1 MRSRQNIPGFSWL
14 LWVLLFV
21 AVSFSG
27 LWGQTKSRLEK
38 ERMQIIERIDFTS
51 RLLEQKAK
59 EKITTTEDLRLI
71 REQIENR
78 KKVIENIRRSIVVS
92 SELLTKQQS
101 IQDSLLKKHQS
112 KKLNY
117 NKLIRM
123 SYIRMLT
130 ENRLVFL
137 LSSKNWSESMYRM
150 RSIRTIEGYL
160 HRQMKIM
167 SARNKKLAATVKQI
181 KKEQLDLQK
190 LLDQETVNMKSLE
203 QDEARQDQILA
214 NLETDSNKLRSELEQ
229 QRKAREKLNR
239 EIEKTILATLTN
251 SNNGTEEKESKVNT
265 GVKTADAKQWFSKQ
279 KKLLPWPVDKGVVI
293 SGFGRQKHPSLK
305 DVIISNNGIDISSSP
320 ASGVKAVFDGQV
332 VRIMQLAGNNIMLI
346 LKHGEYFTVYSRL
359 AAVHVSQG
367 QSVEAGQLI
376 GSLPGTGESVLH
388 FQIWKDK
395 TKLDPEDWLR
405 QQR

>member
-1 MRSRQNIPGFSWL
+1 MRSRQNIHGFSWL
-14 LWVLLFV
+14 LLALLFV

-38 ERMQIIERIDFTS
+38 ERMQIIERIDYTS
-51 RLLEQKAK
+51 KLLEQKDK
-59 EKITTTEDLRLI
+59 EKITSTEDLRLI
-71 REQIENR
+71 QEQINNR
-78 KKVIENIRRSIVVS
+78 KKIIENIRRSIVVS
-92 SELLTKQQS
+92 SELMRKQKA

-137 LSSKNWSESMYRM
+137 LSSKNWGESMYRM
-150 RSIRTIEGYL
+150 RNIRTIEAYL

-167 SARNKKLAATVKQI
+167 SAQNKKIVSAVNQI
-181 KKEQLDLQK
+181 RKEQLDLQK
-190 LLDQETVNMKSLE
+190 LLVQEEVNIKSLE
-203 QDEARQDQILA
+203 EDEARQDKILA
-214 NLETDSNKLRSELEQ
+214 NLETDREKLKIDLEQ
-229 QRKAREKLNR
+229 QRKARENLNK
-239 EIEKTILATLTN
+239 EIEKTIMATLTN
-251 SNNGTEEKESKVNT
+251 SNNGSEGKESRVTTVTKP
-265 GVKTADAKQWFSKQ
+265 GDSKQRFSKQ
-279 KKLLPWPVDKGVVI
+279 KKLLPWPVDKGIVL

-320 ASGVKAVFDGQV
+320 SSGVKAVFDGQV
-332 VRIMQLAGNNIMLI
+332 VRVMQLAANNIMVI
-346 LKHGEYFTVYSRL
+346 IKHSEYFTVYSRL
-359 AAVHVSQG
+359 AEVHVTQG
-367 QSVEAGQLI
+367 QSVEASHLI

-395 TKLDPEDWLR
+395 IKLDPEDWLR
-405 QQR
+405 PQR